1 MAGSGSLDRSVV
13 RGLVALE
20 SDRERASPLV
30 AQLRD
35 GQRCWSELS
44 EEEKALLRGAPLIDL
59 VLDRS
64 FALRYDNPDEM
75 VALAETARLFAESLK
90 IRRYGRKVKADLCAK
105 AWAALANAY
114 RVADDFIA
122 SEAAF
127 GRARAWAE
135 EGTGNPSLAAY
146 INWRLTALLREQRR
160 FEEAAELLGQLEE
173 YYRGERDEEEL
184 VGTLLSRAM
193 VYEEE
198 NEPARAVGRVVQALE
213 LMSWYSPLRLHAY
226 NALVDNLVGAGLY
239 PLART
244 LLKRT
249 RRIYRRAGKLTLYR
263 LCWLEG
269 RIAFGL
275 GEDRVAEGKFNT
287 ARLAFINVGK
297 NYDAA
302 RVGLDLALLLVRQE
316 RRQETSWLIGDMLQ
330 NFRAQR
336 IGREVI
342 ASLALLKRS
351 CEGKR
356 SVEALSLQIETI
368 AATLRELQ
376 REQPRQTGRA

>member
-1 MAGSGSLDRSVV
+1 MAGSGSLDRSVI

-20 SDRERASPLV
+20 SDRERASPLL
-30 AQLRD
+30 AQLRQ

-44 EEEKALLRGAPLIDL
+44 EKERSLLQGAPLIDL
-59 VLDRS
+59 LLDRS
-64 FALRYDNPDEM
+64 FAVRYDNPEEM
-75 VALAETARLFAESLK
+75 VALAETGRLLAESLK
-90 IRRYGRKVKADLCAK
+90 VRRYGRRVKADLCAR
-105 AWAALANAY
+105 AWTELANSY
-114 RVADDFIA
+114 RVADDFAA
-122 SEAAF
+122 SEVAF
-127 GRARAWAE
+127 DRARAWAQ
-135 EGTGNPSLAAY
+135 EGTGSPSLTAHMK
-146 INWRLTALLREQRR
+146 WRLSALLREQRQ
-160 FEEAAELLGQLEE
+160 FEEATDLLEQVAEYNRLE
-173 YYRGERDEEEL
+173 GDEEAL
-184 VGTLLSRAM
+184 VRTLLSRAM

-198 NEPARAVGRVVQALE
+198 NEPAKAVGVVVQALE
-213 LMSWYSPLRLHAY
+213 HMSWYSPLRLQAY

-239 PLART
+239 RLART

-249 RRIYRRAGKLTLYR
+249 RRIYRRAGKLNLYR

-287 ARLAFINVGK
+287 ARLAFIRVGK

-316 RRQETSWLIGDMLQ
+316 RRQETSWLISGMLK

-351 CEGKR
+351 CEGER

-368 AATLRELQ
+368 AATLTELQ
-376 REQPRQTGRA
+376 RERPRQAGRA

>member
-1 MAGSGSLDRSVV
+1 
-13 RGLVALE
+13 
-20 SDRERASPLV
+20 V

-44 EEEKALLRGAPLIDL
+44 EEEKALLQGAPLIDW

-64 FALRYDNPDEM
+64 FAVRYDNPEEM
-75 VALAETARLFAESLK
+75 AALAEAGRLLAESLK

-105 AWAALANAY
+105 SWTELANAY

-127 GRARAWAE
+127 GRARAWAD
-135 EGTGNPSLAAY
+135 EGTGSPSLTVH
-146 INWRLTALLREQRR
+146 IKWRLSALLREQRR
-160 FEEAAELLGQLEE
+160 WEEATDLLEQVAEHH
-173 YYRGERDEEEL
+173 RSERDQEGL
-184 VGTLLSRAM
+184 VRTLLSRAL
-193 VYEEE
+193 VYEE
-198 NEPARAVGRVVQALE
+198 NHEPVSAIWAVLE
-213 LMSWYSPLRLHAY
+213 GLEHLHWHSPLRLSAY
-226 NALVDNLVGAGLY
+226 NILVDNLVGAGLY

-287 ARLAFINVGK
+287 ARFAFIRVGK

-316 RRQETSWLIGDMLQ
+316 RRQETSWLIGDMLK

-356 SVEALSLQIETI
+356 SVEALSLQIESI
-368 AATLRELQ
+368 AATLTELQ
-376 REQPRQTGRA
+376 RERPRQTGRA